1 MPVAKLAGTHYQQ
14 KLLLCTTKIG
24 LMFTVPYASHL
35 SISGPG
41 RCNLMEEIGCL
52 IVKCVVRGDGAGVR
66 GGWGSLSEIAYH
78 LRHNNIG
85 AGLSKYNPNSK
96 VVGHDVNVNNSRMQ

>member
-35 SISGPG
+35 SISGLG
-41 RCNLMEEIGCL
+41 RRNLMEEIGCL
-52 IVKCVVRGDGAGVR
+52 IVKCVVRGEGAGAR
-66 GGWGSLSEIAYH
+66 GGWSLSEIAYH
-78 LRHNNIG
+78 LRHNNRG
-85 AGLSKYNPNSK
+85 AGLSKYNLNSK